1 MAMDSFN
8 WETIIRTEVIALDKR
23 EKKKDKKKGQLFEDN
38 DGVAAV
44 QNQLNESYQSGV
56 IEDQLHNNKAIHTFN
71 NRKN

>member
-1 MAMDSFN
+1 M
-8 WETIIRTEVIALDKR
+8 DKR

>member
-1 MAMDSFN
+1 MG
-8 WETIIRTEVIALDKR
+8 
-23 EKKKDKKKGQLFEDN
+23 KKDKKKEGKLFEDN

-56 IEDQLHNNKAIHTFN
+56 IEGQLHNNKSIYTFN

>member
-1 MAMDSFN
+1 M
-8 WETIIRTEVIALDKR
+8 EVISMG
-23 EKKKDKKKGQLFEDN
+23 KKDKKKEGKLFEDN

-56 IEDQLHNNKAIHTFN
+56 IEDQLHNNKSIYTFN